1 MKIAVCVKEVP
12 DATAARRIDPAT
24 RRLDRSGERT
34 LNPFDA
40 HAVEEAL
47 RLKEGPAGADSEI
60 VVICMG
66 PETALRTL
74 GKALSLGAD
83 RALLISDPSLAGADI
98 WLTAK
103 VLAAALEREAPDLVL
118 LGQQAADSESY
129 VMAAAVA
136 DRLRR
141 PLVTQVA
148 QLTLD
153 GATIRAKRQT
163 ESGYDVIEAPLPAV
177 VSVADSINDPRY
189 PSLKAIMGA
198 KKKPQETLSAADL
211 GISERSRTEVLE
223 LSSPPAKA
231 GGVRLEDE
239 GGSPPSRSWSSSS
252 SGRSS
257 SMGDILVF
265 SEQHDGEFTRPLVL
279 LREAARLLADAL
291 GVQAHAVVR
300 GVARRGR
307 PRRARRAR
315 GERASCSAD
324 DPALASGLPQP
335 AVDAVAGVVAD
346 GGRDTAR
353 PVRGIGARIRHRRG
367 ARRRARRR
375 PRGRCRRAA

>member
-1 MKIAVCVKEVP
+1 VKIAVCVKEVP

-66 PETALRTL
+66 PESALRTL

-83 RALLISDPSLAGADI
+83 RALLITDPSLAGADI

-136 DRLRR
+136 DRLQR

-148 QLTLD
+148 KLTLD
-153 GATIRAKRQT
+153 GTTIRAKRQT

-198 KKKPQETLSAADL
+198 KKKPQETLGAADL
-211 GISERSRTEVLE
+211 GITDSSRTEVLE

-231 GGVRLEDE
+231 GGLRLEDE
-239 GGSPPSRSWSSSS
+239 GGSSAEQ
-252 SGRSS
+252 
-257 SMGDILVF
+257 IVEFLV
-265 SEQHDGEFTRPLVL
+265 
-279 LREAARLLADAL
+279 
-291 GVQAHAVVR
+291 
-300 GVARRGR
+300 
-307 PRRARRAR
+307 
-315 GERASCSAD
+315 ERK
-324 DPALASGLPQP
+324 
-335 AVDAVAGVVAD
+335 VIV
-346 GGRDTAR
+346 
-353 PVRGIGARIRHRRG
+353 
-367 ARRRARRR
+367 
-375 PRGRCRRAA
+375 